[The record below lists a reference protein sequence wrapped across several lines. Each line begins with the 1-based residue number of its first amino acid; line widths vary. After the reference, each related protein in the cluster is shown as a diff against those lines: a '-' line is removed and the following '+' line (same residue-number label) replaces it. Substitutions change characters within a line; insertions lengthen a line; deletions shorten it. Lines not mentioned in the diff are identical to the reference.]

1 MKDANMKLNKFVNLL
16 VIGLVLTVAAS
27 GCRKKPVNTTL
38 LPGSRQGK
46 VADAGTGSGIQ
57 PAQPMPT
64 DTGVTRD
71 SGATG
76 ATSGIGEG
84 HASNPAGLHDGW
96 IPDAEALKSDTVLF
110 DFDSSVVKASE
121 KPKVAAVA
129 DYLKA
134 NSPKAVKVE
143 GNCDE
148 RGTEE
153 YNRALGERRA
163 LAVREELIRLG
174 IEMTRID
181 TISYGKDKPAVQGH
195 DESAW
200 RQNRRDDFI
209 VLSPPK

>member
-1 MKDANMKLNKFVNLL
+1 MKDENMKVNKFANLL

-27 GCRKKPVNTTL
+27 GCRKKPVNVTD
-38 LPGSRQGK
+38 LPGARAGRISDTGPGGVIPPAPPMSTDQ
-46 VADAGTGSGIQ
+46 GTG
-57 PAQPMPT
+57 
-64 DTGVTRD
+64 GV
-71 SGATG
+71 
-76 ATSGIGEG
+76 IGG
-84 HASNPAGLHDGW
+84 HVSNPASLHDGW
-96 IPDAEALKSDTVLF
+96 PEDAQILKTDTVYF
-110 DFDSSVVKASE
+110 DFDSSVLKTAE

-134 NSPKAVKVE
+134 NSANAVRVE

-153 YNRALGERRA
+153 YNRSLGERRA

-174 IEMTRID
+174 IDPTRAD
-181 TISYGKDKPAVQGH
+181 TISYGKDRPADPGH

-200 RQNRRDDFI
+200 KKNRRDDFI

>member
-1 MKDANMKLNKFVNLL
+1 MKDAYMKLNKFVNLL

-27 GCRKKPVNTTL
+27 GCRKKPVNTTT
-38 LPGSRQGK
+38 LPGAPTTNVR
-46 VADAGTGSGIQ
+46 GTGPAGPLA
-57 PAQPMPT
+57 PAQPMTMT
-64 DTGVTRD
+64 DTTGPIGRD
-71 SGATG
+71 TVPP
-76 ATSGIGEG
+76 GEA
-84 HASNPAGLHDGW
+84 HPANPDKLHDGW

-134 NSPKAVKVE
+134 NSIKAVKVE

-153 YNRALGERRA
+153 YNRSLGERRA

-174 IEMTRID
+174 IEMTRVD